1 MTKLSKGSNPV
12 FLKQFAI
19 WFKASLASSP
29 GTSFFPQFL
38 IEASAKR
45 EWLVMKRKG
54 PAASYFIRWH
64 MAYSA
69 GAFPNKRAAQSVWL
83 PVCNCESKLTA
94 Q

>member
-12 FLKQFAI
+12 FLKQFGI

-45 EWLVMKRKG
+45 EWLVMKRKD
-54 PAASYFIRWH
+54 
-64 MAYSA
+64 
-69 GAFPNKRAAQSVWL
+69 KQRANLSGDTWRTV
-83 PVCNCESKLTA
+83 
-94 Q
+94 